1 MQVNSYPR
9 TVTTLRNSLPTYSLT
24 ARAVEEVRTSVR
36 STVCGEGETEDMV
49 QVRVH
54 LLGRGLVQRCTTEV
68 QDEQGVPE
76 PYSST
81 KAIAITPL
89 LTRVIFLNTVY

>member
-1 MQVNSYPR
+1 
-9 TVTTLRNSLPTYSLT
+9 
-24 ARAVEEVRTSVR
+24 
-36 STVCGEGETEDMV
+36 MV
-49 QVRVH
+49 QVRIH